1 MSFSI
6 TGIASGMDTAQ
17 MIELMMKLERLPYE
31 NLQTRKQE
39 LTREQSTIRSINT
52 KLVTLRNAVAD
63 LMYSS
68 SFQLTSAKTSDS
80 TVVSV
85 SAGNGASVGSYQI
98 HVDKLAQK
106 HVVASSTE
114 FKKNDSAGALEGQ
127 VIKLYG
133 KGDAAGKTIEL
144 KGSTYEELLGNL
156 RDEINNAGLGVRAAL
171 IETKPGHV
179 TLTLTADKYG
189 TDADMQIGELTDPE
203 DQHTYF
209 DTSSLSVLE
218 SLGLVA
224 ENDGSYVLNTTQIGR
239 NAVVTVNGLE
249 IQAAGNTLTDVLPG
263 LTITLHKSGDATVTV
278 DTDVDKIADKIQKFV
293 DAYNDVVNTLRT
305 STAKGADLQG
315 NSTLLSLSMRLSSLF
330 NDQIGGGGEF
340 RFLFEIGLE
349 IDKGVT
355 SGSNMTGTIS
365 FDRNKFK
372 EAFAENPEAVKHL
385 FTYDDSGSASQ
396 DGVAVRFYNEL
407 LNWTRSGNGYLT
419 TMITGYDSTISE
431 ITEQMERLDYRLQN
445 RQQQLE
451 AQFAAMENAL
461 AQLRSQQT
469 WIAAQIAAL
478 TVTSGN

>member
-98 HVDKLAQK
+98 HVEKLAQK
-106 HVVASSTE
+106 HVVASAE
-114 FKKNDSAGALEGQ
+114 FKKTDSAGALECQ

-133 KGDAAGKTIEL
+133 KGDTAGKPIKL

-156 RDEINNAGLGVRAAL
+156 RDEINNAGLGVWAAL

-189 TDADMQIGELTDPE
+189 TDADMQLGKLTDPG

-218 SLGLVA
+218 SLGLVVD
-224 ENDGSYVLNTTQIGR
+224 NSGSYVLNTQAGQ
-239 NAVVTVNGLE
+239 NAMVTVNGIE

-305 STAKGADLQG
+305 HTAKGADLQG

-330 NDQIGGGGEF
+330 NDQVGGGGEF